1 MRKAGRLSLSIAYYH
16 NISFAIAA
24 GGCVL
29 THFSGGLKSV
39 RIARSP
45 NSRGRLSLN
54 FCHPARK
61 RRSKTKG
68 NQDRGSPRLEK
79 KKKKK
84 KRKRKGGSG
93 GRWSVVV
100 RGYSGVSGWILV
112 SAMRVEWGEM
122 CEVGS
127 TQKA

>member
-29 THFSGGLKSV
+29 THFSGGFKSV

-54 FCHPARK
+54 FCQPDPQ
-61 RRSKTKG
+61 RSAKKG
-68 NQDRGSPRLEK
+68 GTRTGVLLAWKKKEK
-79 KKKKK
+79 KKKE
-84 KRKRKGGSG
+84 KRGAGVV
-93 GRWSVVV
+93 SV
-100 RGYSGVSGWILV
+100 R
-112 SAMRVEWGEM
+112 E
-122 CEVGS
+122 
-127 TQKA
+127 

>member
-54 FCHPARK
+54 FCQPDPQRSAKKGETRTGVLPAWK
-61 RRSKTKG
+61 KK
-68 NQDRGSPRLEK
+68 EK
-79 KKKKK
+79 KK
-84 KRKRKGGSG
+84 GGG
-93 GRWSVVV
+93 GGVG
-100 RGYSGVSGWILV
+100 RGWEL
-112 SAMRVEWGEM
+112 R
-122 CEVGS
+122 
-127 TQKA
+127 

>member
-54 FCHPARK
+54 FCQPDPQ
-61 RRSKTKG
+61 RSAKKGG
-68 NQDRGSPRLEK
+68 NQDRSSPRLEK
-79 KKKKK
+79 KEKKK
-84 KRKRKGGSG
+84 KRKKREAGGG
-93 GRWSVVV
+93 I
-100 RGYSGVSGWILV
+100 RGL
-112 SAMRVEWGEM
+112 RPL
-122 CEVGS
+122 C
-127 TQKA
+127 